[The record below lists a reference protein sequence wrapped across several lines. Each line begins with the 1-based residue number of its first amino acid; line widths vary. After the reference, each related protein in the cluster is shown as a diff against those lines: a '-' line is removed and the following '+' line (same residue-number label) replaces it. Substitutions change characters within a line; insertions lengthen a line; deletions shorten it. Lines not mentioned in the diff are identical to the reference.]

1 MTKVIIFLNICIIK
15 FYQYFISP
23 LLGNKCRYL
32 PTCSEYYIES
42 LKTHGLI
49 KGSFMAIKRIFSCH
63 PFKVLGGGS
72 GLDLVPDKKD
82 LTKEKLNG

>member
-23 LLGNKCRYL
+23 LLGNRCRYL

-42 LKTHGLI
+42 LKIHGLI
-49 KGSFMAIKRIFSCH
+49 KGSIMGIKRIFSCH
-63 PFKVLGGGS
+63 PFKILGGGD
-72 GLDLVPDKKD
+72 GLDIVPDKKD

>member
-1 MTKVIIFLNICIIK
+1 MTKLIIFLNIYIIK

-23 LLGNKCRYL
+23 LLGNRCRYL

-49 KGSFMAIKRIFSCH
+49 KGSVMGIKRIFSCH
-63 PFKVLGGGS
+63 PFKILGGGD
-72 GLDLVPDKKD
+72 GLDVVPNKKD